1 MSFRFQRVDSS
12 TQQTDASE
20 FAKYSQQKLT
30 PPNQQGYSSISVTQD
45 NGKNTTTTGAA
56 RSWPHVRHAALD
68 AFAFNYMQA
77 EYGCTANQK

>member
-1 MSFRFQRVDSS
+1 MHHVGILYDQFMMHGQRNI
-12 TQQTDASE
+12 
-20 FAKYSQQKLT
+20 KLT